1 MKLSEA
7 IRLGSMLRPQ
17 GFGAY
22 TRDGRS
28 CALGAARE
36 AIGLI
41 LGWPGEWV
49 VILSKR
55 QKCPVCCVADVAT
68 VSLRH
73 LVIDRLFETIVLLN
87 DEHHWTREQIADFIE
102 SQVERKQGNA
112 DAVEQ
117 VLLSA

>member
-7 IRLGSMLRPQ
+7 IRLGAMLRPQ

-22 TRDGRS
+22 IRDGRS

-36 AIGLI
+36 AIGVV
-41 LGWPGEWV
+41 LGWPEEWHLL
-49 VILSKR
+49 LSKR
-55 QKCPVCCVADVAT
+55 QNCPVCCVADVA
-68 VSLRH
+68 VA
-73 LVIDRLFETIVLLN
+73 VPRLFETIILLN
-87 DEHHWTREQIADFIE
+87 DDHHWTREQIADFIE
-102 SQVERKQGNA
+102 SQWERKQGNE